1 MIMKKKFLT
10 IGRHGAYDFTSSMPL
25 LDYSMVEAFYRGK
38 QLKSLS
44 GGVNKIY
51 SSPMARANVTA
62 CLNAIGAGG
71 DENQVTVLKQLTESA
86 SQNTLRIVWED
97 LKNQCESSD
106 LNHLHLVTH
115 LPVIDTLSYLFFK
128 FSYFVAPGECLV
140 LESDSWKNIFA
151 GKVQAS
157 KLPAF
162 EPNMLSI
169 YQSRLFGT
177 KRKDINKVFD
187 GVKNVN
193 PEEVFDY
200 LEEISNLNEQFDWQ
214 KICTIFKNKTLK

>member
-1 MIMKKKFLT
+1 MKQKILT

-44 GGVNKIY
+44 EGVNKVY
-51 SSPMARANVTA
+51 SSPIIRAKVTA
-62 CLNAIGAGG
+62 CLNVIGAGG
-71 DENQVTVLKQLTESA
+71 DENQIVLTNKLTESA
-86 SQNTLRIVWED
+86 SESTLRILWEE

-128 FSYFVAPGECLV
+128 FSYFVSPGECLV
-140 LESDSWKNIFA
+140 LESDSWENIFT
-151 GKVQAS
+151 GKVQVS

-169 YQSRLFGT
+169 YQSRLFGI
-177 KRKDINKVFD
+177 KRKDISKVFD

-193 PEEVFDY
+193 PEAVFDY
-200 LEEISNLNEQFDWQ
+200 LEEIGKLNEQFDWQ
-214 KICTIFKNKTLK
+214 KVCTIFKSKTLK

>member
-1 MIMKKKFLT
+1 MKQKILT

-44 GGVNKIY
+44 EGVNKVY
-51 SSPMARANVTA
+51 SSPIIRAKVTA

-71 DENQVTVLKQLTESA
+71 DENQIVLTNKLTESA
-86 SQNTLRIVWED
+86 SESTLRILWEE

-128 FSYFVAPGECLV
+128 FSYFVSPGECLV
-140 LESDSWKNIFA
+140 LEIDYWEYIFT
-151 GKVQAS
+151 GKVQVS

-169 YQSRLFGT
+169 YQSRLFGI

-187 GVKNVN
+187 GVKNVS
-193 PEEVFDY
+193 PEAVFDY
-200 LEEISNLNEQFDWQ
+200 LEEIGKLNEQFDWQ
-214 KICTIFKNKTLK
+214 KVCTIFKSKTLK

>member
-1 MIMKKKFLT
+1 MKQKILT

-44 GGVNKIY
+44 EGVNKVY
-51 SSPMARANVTA
+51 SSPIIRAKVTA
-62 CLNAIGAGG
+62 CLNVIGAGG
-71 DENQVTVLKQLTESA
+71 DENQIVLTNKLTESA
-86 SQNTLRIVWED
+86 SESTLRILWEE

-128 FSYFVAPGECLV
+128 FSYFVSPGECLV
-140 LESDSWKNIFA
+140 LESDSWENIFT
-151 GKVQAS
+151 GKVQVS

-169 YQSRLFGT
+169 YQSRLFGI

-187 GVKNVN
+187 GVKNVS
-193 PEEVFDY
+193 PEAVFDY
-200 LEEISNLNEQFDWQ
+200 LEEIGKLNEQFDWQ
-214 KICTIFKNKTLK
+214 KVCTIFKSKTLK

>member
-1 MIMKKKFLT
+1 MKQKILT
-10 IGRHGAYDFTSSMPL
+10 IGRHGAYDFMSSMPL

-44 GGVNKIY
+44 EGVDKIY
-51 SSPMARANVTA
+51 SSPMPRAKITA
-62 CLNAIGAGG
+62 CLNAIGADG
-71 DENQVTVLKQLTESA
+71 DENQITLTNKLTESA
-86 SQNTLRIVWED
+86 SESTLRILWEE
-97 LKNQCESSD
+97 LKNQCESLG
-106 LNHLHLVTH
+106 LNHLYLVTH

-140 LESDSWKNIFA
+140 LESDSWENIFA
-151 GKVQAS
+151 GKVQVS

-187 GVKNVN
+187 GVKNIN

-200 LEEISNLNEQFDWQ
+200 LEEINKLNEQFDLQ
-214 KICTIFKNKTLK
+214 KVCTIFKNKTLK